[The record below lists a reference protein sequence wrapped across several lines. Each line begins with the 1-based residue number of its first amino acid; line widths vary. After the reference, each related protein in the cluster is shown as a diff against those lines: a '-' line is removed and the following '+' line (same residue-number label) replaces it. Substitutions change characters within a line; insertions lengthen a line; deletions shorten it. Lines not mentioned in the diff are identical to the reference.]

1 MKLEKDCIFCK
12 IAAGEIPSDK
22 VYEDEQVIAFKDLN
36 PQAPVHVLVVPK
48 AHFATLAE
56 MDAEGAELVKHALTV
71 IPQIPSDKVYED
83 EQVIA
88 FKDLN
93 PQAPV
98 HVLVVPKAHFATLA
112 EMDAEGAELVKHA
125 LTVIPQIA
133 ASLGLANGYRL
144 IVNQGQDAGQTVHHL
159 HIHLLGGR
167 PLGEKIV

>member
-1 MKLEKDCIFCK
+1 MENCIFCK

-22 VYEDEQVIAFKDLN
+22 VYEDEQVVAFKDLN

-56 MDAEGAELVKHALTV
+56 MDAEGAELVKHAL
-71 IPQIPSDKVYED
+71 K
-83 EQVIA
+83 
-88 FKDLN
+88 
-93 PQAPV
+93 
-98 HVLVVPKAHFATLA
+98 
-112 EMDAEGAELVKHA
+112 
-125 LTVIPQIA
+125 VIPQIA

-144 IVNQGQDAGQTVHHL
+144 IVNQGEDAGQTVHHL